1 MPSDLRTWVVITVIL
16 AVLLSFLA
24 AGVWWT
30 RRIYPGFSRW
40 TVANLLLVVSLS
52 LLILRSIAPD
62 WISVVGANTLQ
73 VAAVILF
80 LEAIREFR
88 GSPPRVPPAYA
99 AGGVTILAVAF
110 FDYFVP
116 SVNNRISVMSSFLA
130 IIGVLCS
137 ATLLKKMPAGRR
149 FGMAF
154 TGGMFAVLALT
165 EFGRAVYFQVAPPYS
180 SLFSSS
186 WANGAFLIG
195 AALGMVCCSFGFVL
209 MTDERAMTEL
219 QAAESRAIR
228 ANRELAEAVEHA
240 NSMAQRAAAADAAK
254 SEFVAVM
261 SHEIRNPLS
270 GVMAMTDLLL
280 DTDLTSDQREYL
292 EAVRKSAAALL
303 TVTDD
308 VLDLSK
314 IEAGRITIESSAFD
328 LRDIVEDIAKMLE
341 PMAKRNGVDLFSD
354 YPSDTPRFF
363 VGDGGRIRQV
373 ILNLVGNAV
382 KFTSAGH
389 IRVAIQCEARH
400 RQLAQ
405 MRVSVTDSGIGVSPE
420 KIESLFERFSPAHI
434 STARRY
440 GGTGMGLAIS
450 KKLIELMGGTIHVES
465 EVRKGSTFW
474 FTVSLKIETDRSP
487 ASFHAPG

>member
-52 LLILRSIAPD
+52 LLMLRSIAPD

-73 VAAVILF
+73 AAAAILF

-88 GSPPRVPPAYA
+88 ASPPRVPPAYA
-99 AGGVTILAVAF
+99 AGGVTILAIAF
-110 FDYFVP
+110 FDYVVP
-116 SVNNRISVMSSFLA
+116 SVNNRISVMSSFLG

-137 ATLLKKMPAGRR
+137 VTLLKKMPAGRR

-154 TGGMFAVLALT
+154 TGGMFAILALT
-165 EFGRAVYFQVAPPYS
+165 EVARAVYFQVAPPYS

-186 WANGAFLIG
+186 WANGAFLVG

-209 MTDERAMTEL
+209 MTDERVMTEL

-228 ANRELAEAVEHA
+228 ANQELAEAVEHA
-240 NSMAQRAAAADAAK
+240 NFMAERAAAADTAK

-280 DTDLTSDQREYL
+280 ETDLTLEQREYS

-314 IEAGRITIESSAFD
+314 IEAGRITIESRSFD
-328 LRDIVEDIAKMLE
+328 LRSLVEDIAKMLE
-341 PMAKRNGVDLFSD
+341 PMAKRNGVDLVSD
-354 YPSDTPRFF
+354 YPEIPRFF
-363 VGDGGRIRQV
+363 IGDEGRIRQV
-373 ILNLVGNAV
+373 IVNLVGNAV
-382 KFTSAGH
+382 KFTSAGY
-389 IRVAIQCEARH
+389 IRVTIQCEARH
-400 RQLAQ
+400 TQHAQ
-405 MRVSVTDSGIGVSPE
+405 MRVSVSDSGIGIAPE
-420 KIESLFERFSPAHI
+420 KIGSVFERFSPAHI

-450 KKLIELMGGTIHVES
+450 KKLIELMGGTINVES
-465 EVRKGSTFW
+465 EVGKGSTFW
-474 FTVSLKIETDRSP
+474 FTLTLQLEADRGP
-487 ASFHAPG
+487 AIQAPG